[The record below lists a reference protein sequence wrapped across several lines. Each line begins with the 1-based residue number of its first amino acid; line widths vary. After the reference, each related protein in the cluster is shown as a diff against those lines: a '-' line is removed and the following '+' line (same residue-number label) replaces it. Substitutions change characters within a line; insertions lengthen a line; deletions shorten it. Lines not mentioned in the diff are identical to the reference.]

1 MSLTYGFFDSRNHD
15 RMYRADEMNTLFDGI
30 LKDGVFDSIGETFN
44 VTATGNG
51 MLILVHSGR
60 AFFNNTWTYNDS
72 SYPVLVPNS
81 DTQLSRID
89 TVVLEINKNNN
100 IRKNYIKIVQG
111 QGALEDPTRATLIHE
126 GGIDQYA
133 LALINVP
140 ANKDLIEEEDITLMV
155 GSDETPFA
163 VSEVDQMPIENLY
176 SQFEG
181 DFQNYFNDWKNDKDE
196 EFDTWLAG
204 IVNEMSSTQIGNL
217 QASIL
222 AKETKPV
229 ILTKTLTRGD
239 TSFDPPFQDDSIND
253 NSFISIFTDPYGVRV
268 ESMRQYGHILDVTF
282 GAMDQDVVV
291 KVLVRNQ

>member
-1 MSLTYGFFDSRNHD
+1 MSLTYGFFDSKNHD

-30 LKDGVFDSIGETFN
+30 LKDGVFDSVGEMFN
-44 VTATGNG
+44 VTTTGNG

-89 TVVLEINKNNN
+89 TVVLEINKNNSV
-100 IRKNYIKIVQG
+100 RKNSIKIVQG
-111 QGALEDPTRATLIHE
+111 QGALNDPERATLIHE

-140 ANKDLIEEEDITLMV
+140 ANKELIEEEDITLIV
-155 GSDETPFA
+155 GSDETPYA
-163 VSEVDQMPIENLY
+163 ASEVDQMPVENLY

-196 EFDTWLAG
+196 EFDIWLAG

-222 AKETKPV
+222 AKESKPV

-268 ESMRQYGHILDVTF
+268 ESMRQYGHILDVTC